1 MYNIKEVI
9 IVEGLYDKIK
19 LSGFIE
25 SPVFPVG
32 GFKIFNS
39 KDIQESVRTFS
50 EKTGIVILT
59 DSDSAGLKLRAFIRQ
74 LAKDGTVFDAFVP
87 EIYGK
92 ERRKTVGGK
101 EGLLGVEGIPEDM
114 IMDALKKSGA
124 EVCGVKSGKRS
135 ETPIVKSD
143 LYALGLSGRENS
155 HILRKELLK
164 ELSLPSKMS
173 SNMLLSVINRLLTM
187 EELSELVD
195 KIKKM

>member
-1 MYNIKEVI
+1 MKKALLTISAALMTV
-9 IVEGLYDKIK
+9 VA
-19 LSGFIE
+19 
-25 SPVFPVG
+25 
-32 GFKIFNS
+32 
-39 KDIQESVRTFS
+39 
-50 EKTGIVILT
+50 ILT
-59 DSDSAGLKLRAFIRQ
+59 FNVNVQAAPKTMP
-74 LAKDGTVFDAFVP
+74 DGTVFDAFVP

-101 EGLLGVEGIPEDM
+101 EGLLGVEGIQEDM

-124 EVCGVKSGKRS
+124 EVCGVKSGKRA

-173 SNMLLSVINRLLTM
+173 SNMLLSVINRILTM